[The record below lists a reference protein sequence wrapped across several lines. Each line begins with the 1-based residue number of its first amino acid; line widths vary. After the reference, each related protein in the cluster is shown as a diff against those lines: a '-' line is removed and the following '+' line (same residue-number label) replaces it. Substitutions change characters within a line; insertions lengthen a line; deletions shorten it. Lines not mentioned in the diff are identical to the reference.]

1 MPEEEIP
8 EKRKTVWDLL
18 LDSFDEQEQSQKKK
32 LKGAI

>member
-1 MPEEEIP
+1 MSEEIP
-8 EKRKTVWDLL
+8 EKKRKTVWDLL